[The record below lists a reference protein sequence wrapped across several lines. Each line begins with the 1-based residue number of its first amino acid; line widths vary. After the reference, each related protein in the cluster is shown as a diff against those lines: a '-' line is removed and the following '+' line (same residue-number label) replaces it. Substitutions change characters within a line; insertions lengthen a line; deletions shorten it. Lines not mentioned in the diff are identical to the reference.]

1 VSAPSSR
8 VSPQSAG
15 LDAPADA
22 VPALYTGRVGRLL
35 ALVLVCVFAAAVAL
49 DAQARRKPAPAPRVT
64 PPRTQPA
71 EMTCPNVLGTGLK
84 SGRLFCDVLTERSP
98 AEGIIIT
105 LPKRKGAATLTFDLH
120 NRHIYSEQLEAAG
133 RAYSR
138 YTATIGVLTM
148 ENDLI
153 ERAVVRSEF
162 RREDD
167 LFDRVAVD
175 DDRSL
180 LKAVAPTGVEPVRI
194 EIPENVVTVA
204 ILGEKLAVRRHDGE
218 VLYSDENR
226 PIAVIS
232 QPMIEFRPAAAAA
245 PAPKR
250 KPR

>member
-1 VSAPSSR
+1 VIPT
-8 VSPQSAG
+8 AG
-15 LDAPADA
+15 LWPVDA
-22 VPALYTGRVGRLL
+22 VAALYTGRVGRLL
-35 ALVLVCVFAAAVAL
+35 SFVLVCVLAAAAGL
-49 DAQARRKPAPAPRVT
+49 DAQARRSAPAAKVV

-71 EMTCPNVLGTGLK
+71 EMTCPNVLGTGLT

-98 AEGIIIT
+98 ADGIIIK

-120 NRHIYSEQLEAAG
+120 NRHIHSEQLEAAG

-153 ERAVVRSEF
+153 ARAVVRSEF
-162 RREDD
+162 RRAAD

-175 DDRSL
+175 DDASL
-180 LKAVAPTGVEPVRI
+180 LKAVAPTGAEPIRI
-194 EIPENVVTVA
+194 EIPANVETVA
-204 ILGEKLAVRRHDGE
+204 ILGEKLAVRRHEGE

-232 QPMIEFRPAAAAA
+232 QPMIEFLPAAAAA
-245 PAPKR
+245 PAPR
-250 KPR
+250 RRPR